1 MEGKILQEYI
11 KNITKASTYFIFKN
25 GPVKKLQ
32 EEGKLTDEEVKE
44 MQVYMQNHLAYL
56 YNVLLEESNL
66 KKFDLIVGTM
76 NNFYVNDNENIELC
90 DDGFDKFFEGLFPK
104 TKQYNNEIIK
114 NIGDSLMYIAFGN
127 RVVDS
132 MDMKKLIEDNTEF
145 KVIKDMSKGSKREDI
160 VAFNLSM
167 NIDLLNEELSEEFNL
182 SELDEDIL
190 FEEYMALTEEIA
202 VEIEEFLDDDVIMK
216 FAAYK
221 MDSSDNDIK
230 AVIVI
235 AQEELGMPK
244 VKDVMKRLLTQV
256 E

>member
-1 MEGKILQEYI
+1 
-11 KNITKASTYFIFKN
+11 
-25 GPVKKLQ
+25 
-32 EEGKLTDEEVKE
+32 
-44 MQVYMQNHLAYL
+44 
-56 YNVLLEESNL
+56 
-66 KKFDLIVGTM
+66 
-76 NNFYVNDNENIELC
+76 
-90 DDGFDKFFEGLFPK
+90 
-104 TKQYNNEIIK
+104 
-114 NIGDSLMYIAFGN
+114 MYRAFGN

-167 NIDLLNEELSEEFNL
+167 SIDLLNEELSEEFNL
-182 SELDEDIL
+182 NEVDEDTL

-202 VEIEEFLDDDVIMK
+202 VEIEELLDDDAIME

-221 MDSSDNDIK
+221 MDPSDNDIK

-244 VKDVMKRLLTQV
+244 VKDVMRRLLTQV

>member
-1 MEGKILQEYI
+1 M
-11 KNITKASTYFIFKN
+11 
-25 GPVKKLQ
+25 
-32 EEGKLTDEEVKE
+32 
-44 MQVYMQNHLAYL
+44 
-56 YNVLLEESNL
+56 
-66 KKFDLIVGTM
+66 
-76 NNFYVNDNENIELC
+76 YV
-90 DDGFDKFFEGLFPK
+90 
-104 TKQYNNEIIK
+104 
-114 NIGDSLMYIAFGN
+114 AFGN

-202 VEIEEFLDDDVIMK
+202 VEILDDDVIMK

-244 VKDVMKRLLTQV
+244 VKDVMKRFLDTIENIETIRSEIYLNPFKII
-256 E
+256 

>member
-1 MEGKILQEYI
+1 
-11 KNITKASTYFIFKN
+11 
-25 GPVKKLQ
+25 
-32 EEGKLTDEEVKE
+32 
-44 MQVYMQNHLAYL
+44 
-56 YNVLLEESNL
+56 
-66 KKFDLIVGTM
+66 
-76 NNFYVNDNENIELC
+76 
-90 DDGFDKFFEGLFPK
+90 
-104 TKQYNNEIIK
+104 
-114 NIGDSLMYIAFGN
+114 MYIAFGN

-190 FEEYMALTEEIA
+190 FEEYMALT

>member
-1 MEGKILQEYI
+1 
-11 KNITKASTYFIFKN
+11 
-25 GPVKKLQ
+25 
-32 EEGKLTDEEVKE
+32 
-44 MQVYMQNHLAYL
+44 
-56 YNVLLEESNL
+56 
-66 KKFDLIVGTM
+66 
-76 NNFYVNDNENIELC
+76 
-90 DDGFDKFFEGLFPK
+90 
-104 TKQYNNEIIK
+104 
-114 NIGDSLMYIAFGN
+114 MYIAFGN

-167 NIDLLNEELSEEFNL
+167 SIDLLNEELSEEFNL
-182 SELDEDIL
+182 SEVDEDTL
-190 FEEYMALTEEIA
+190 F
-202 VEIEEFLDDDVIMK
+202 VEIEEFLDDDAIME

-221 MDSSDNDIK
+221 MDPSDNDIK

-244 VKDVMKRLLTQV
+244 VKDVMRRLLTQV

>member
-1 MEGKILQEYI
+1 
-11 KNITKASTYFIFKN
+11 
-25 GPVKKLQ
+25 
-32 EEGKLTDEEVKE
+32 
-44 MQVYMQNHLAYL
+44 
-56 YNVLLEESNL
+56 
-66 KKFDLIVGTM
+66 
-76 NNFYVNDNENIELC
+76 
-90 DDGFDKFFEGLFPK
+90 
-104 TKQYNNEIIK
+104 
-114 NIGDSLMYIAFGN
+114 MYIAFGN

-221 MDSSDNDIK
+221 MDSSDNDIN
-230 AVIVI
+230 AFIVI
-235 AQEELGMPK
+235 AQEDLGMPK
-244 VKDVMKRLLTQV
+244 VKDVMNRLLTQV

>member
-1 MEGKILQEYI
+1 
-11 KNITKASTYFIFKN
+11 
-25 GPVKKLQ
+25 
-32 EEGKLTDEEVKE
+32 
-44 MQVYMQNHLAYL
+44 
-56 YNVLLEESNL
+56 
-66 KKFDLIVGTM
+66 
-76 NNFYVNDNENIELC
+76 
-90 DDGFDKFFEGLFPK
+90 
-104 TKQYNNEIIK
+104 
-114 NIGDSLMYIAFGN
+114 MYIAFGN

-160 VAFNLSM
+160 VAFNLSKS
-167 NIDLLNEELSEEFNL
+167 IYLLNDELSEEFNL
-182 SELDEDIL
+182 SEVDEDTL

-202 VEIEEFLDDDVIMK
+202 VEIEEFLDDDAIME

-221 MDSSDNDIK
+221 MDLSDNDIK

-244 VKDVMKRLLTQV
+244 VKDVMRRLLTQV

>member
-1 MEGKILQEYI
+1 
-11 KNITKASTYFIFKN
+11 
-25 GPVKKLQ
+25 
-32 EEGKLTDEEVKE
+32 
-44 MQVYMQNHLAYL
+44 
-56 YNVLLEESNL
+56 
-66 KKFDLIVGTM
+66 
-76 NNFYVNDNENIELC
+76 
-90 DDGFDKFFEGLFPK
+90 
-104 TKQYNNEIIK
+104 
-114 NIGDSLMYIAFGN
+114 MYIAFGN

-202 VEIEEFLDDDVIMK
+202 VEIEEFLDDDAIME

>member
-1 MEGKILQEYI
+1 
-11 KNITKASTYFIFKN
+11 
-25 GPVKKLQ
+25 
-32 EEGKLTDEEVKE
+32 
-44 MQVYMQNHLAYL
+44 
-56 YNVLLEESNL
+56 
-66 KKFDLIVGTM
+66 
-76 NNFYVNDNENIELC
+76 
-90 DDGFDKFFEGLFPK
+90 
-104 TKQYNNEIIK
+104 
-114 NIGDSLMYIAFGN
+114 MYIAFGN

-167 NIDLLNEELSEEFNL
+167 SIDLLNEELSEEFNL
-182 SELDEDIL
+182 SEVDEDTL
-190 FEEYMALTEEIA
+190 FEEYMALTEGIA
-202 VEIEEFLDDDVIMK
+202 VEIEEFLDDDAIME

-221 MDSSDNDIK
+221 MDPSDNDIK

-244 VKDVMKRLLTQV
+244 VKDVMRRLLTQV